1 MNFLVV
7 LNIINNFADVNKNI
21 HQALRITVKRNDMKK
36 SEYREKSAT
45 AEGRKNLHNELL
57 AEIKNRMDG
66 FVNNAPEANKAKVS
80 ALFSAAMKK
89 LEEHGNSILFDFF
102 ASDDIND
109 RDFIK
114 HTQEVINDK
123 Y

>member
-1 MNFLVV
+1 MVS
-7 LNIINNFADVNKNI
+7 NIINNFADVNKNI

-45 AEGRKNLHNELL
+45 AEGRKNLHCELL

-66 FVNNAPEANKAKVS
+66 FVNNAPEANRAKVS

>member
-1 MNFLVV
+1 MT
-7 LNIINNFADVNKNI
+7 
-21 HQALRITVKRNDMKK
+21 RI
-36 SEYREKSAT
+36 EYKEKSAT

-66 FVNNAPEANKAKVS
+66 FVNNAPEAKKSKVS
-80 ALFSAAMKK
+80 ALFSEAMKK
-89 LEEHGNSILFDFF
+89 LEDYGNSILFDFF
-102 ASDDIND
+102 VRDDVDD
-109 RDFIK
+109 RLFLK